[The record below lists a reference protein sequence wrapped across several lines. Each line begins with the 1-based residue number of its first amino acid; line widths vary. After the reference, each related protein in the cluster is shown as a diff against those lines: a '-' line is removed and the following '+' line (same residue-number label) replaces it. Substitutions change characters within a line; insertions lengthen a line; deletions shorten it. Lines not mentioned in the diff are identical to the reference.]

1 MLTPTTSSTTPAA
14 GTSKGG
20 SADSLLPAAG
30 RELAATVRS
39 VAASG
44 GNAAVFRIQVEINSR
59 LLELTTQAPLTQ
71 GDRIV
76 LQRGN
81 TGELQ
86 IRLPAPAQPNV
97 QGNTTPAA
105 QSSMTLQLTSS
116 DGARLQQLLPLNVPR
131 NAQVTGSEPV
141 IPRQPAAATS
151 PQPGAGTTPA
161 ETSAKPAAAYL
172 QPPGGNTSQ
181 GATQGNAAT
190 TSGNNSSLQGRT
202 QPTGNAP
209 TPARSESPAAQ
220 ATIIGSRQPD
230 SVAKTQPQPG
240 TGTTP
245 AETSAKPAAAYP
257 QPPGGNTSQGAT
269 QGNAATTSG
278 NNSSLQGRTQPTGN
292 APTPARSESP
302 AAQATSGS
310 RQSAGVA
317 NPQPQLGTGTA
328 PAETATKPTAD
339 SPQPPPGGNVSQRAN
354 AAATSGNNSPLRGQ
368 TQPTGN
374 APTPARSESPAAQAT
389 IIGSRQPDSVAK
401 TQPQP
406 GTGTAPAETAAKPT
420 AAYSQPPGGNASQ
433 GATQGNAPATS
444 GNNSPLQGQTQPTSN
459 APTPAR
465 SESPAAQATSG
476 SRQPDSVAN
485 TQPQPGTGTAPAET
499 AAKPTAAYPQPT
511 GGNTSQGATQ
521 GNAPATS
528 GNNSPLQGQTQPTSN
543 APTPARS
550 ESPAAQAISGSRQP
564 AGVADP
570 QLQLGTGAA
579 PAETAARPTTD
590 SIQPSPGG
598 NVSQGATRGNTP
610 ATSMNN
616 SPLQGQ
622 TQPTGNAPTP
632 ARSESPAAQ
641 ATSGSRQPASAVT
654 GQPPSSATPSSQAT
668 QMSPSGTISSQV
680 QVYSAQ
686 LQSSAVN
693 QVSTATS
700 ATTPTNQPPA
710 AQAQTAGSEAR
721 PVAPAPTT
729 QATSPDT
736 AAKTQT
742 APADSTARAS
752 TSASPAVQTAQT
764 TTQPS
769 VSHTGQ
775 ALLQT
780 LGKQVPV
787 QADNHMIRL
796 NLNNQTLNLISPKP
810 LLSGQQVVLTRVSEQ
825 QVNLQPVPIPTTP
838 SQEAT
843 AQQQMQLA
851 LREALPRQIPFGDAL
866 NQLVQLSQSPA
877 GRSQGAIGQLVQS
890 MLSMFSVSPGSADAE
905 QAIQRN
911 LQQGGL
917 LTESRLAQ
925 GGGTERGATP
935 DLKQQ
940 LGQLLKAAEQLPP
953 DARQQMTR
961 LVEALQARSTTQ
973 QVSSL
978 QGWKDQPDGTQ
989 ERVYRLD
996 LPIRQADQHDN
1007 AELTI
1012 TEQRRRSSGG
1022 EVETLWGVAL
1032 HFDLEQHGSV
1042 DARLS
1047 LSEEW
1052 RLQVQLWAEQASTL
1066 RQIER
1071 RLDDFSDGLHR
1082 KGFLVETLQAR
1093 QGRPS
1098 QPELTDVQ
1106 RRLVDIHT

>member
-131 NAQVTGSEPV
+131 NAQVTGSEPL

-151 PQPGAGTTPA
+151 PQPGA
-161 ETSAKPAAAYL
+161 
-172 QPPGGNTSQ
+172 
-181 GATQGNAAT
+181 
-190 TSGNNSSLQGRT
+190 
-202 QPTGNAP
+202 
-209 TPARSESPAAQ
+209 
-220 ATIIGSRQPD
+220 
-230 SVAKTQPQPG
+230 
-240 TGTTP
+240 TP

-278 NNSSLQGRTQPTGN
+278 NNSSLQGR
-292 APTPARSESP
+292 
-302 AAQATSGS
+302 
-310 RQSAGVA
+310 
-317 NPQPQLGTGTA
+317 
-328 PAETATKPTAD
+328 
-339 SPQPPPGGNVSQRAN
+339 
-354 AAATSGNNSPLRGQ
+354 
-368 TQPTGN
+368 
-374 APTPARSESPAAQAT
+374 
-389 IIGSRQPDSVAK
+389 
-401 TQPQP
+401 
-406 GTGTAPAETAAKPT
+406 
-420 AAYSQPPGGNASQ
+420 
-433 GATQGNAPATS
+433 
-444 GNNSPLQGQTQPTSN
+444 
-459 APTPAR
+459 
-465 SESPAAQATSG
+465 
-476 SRQPDSVAN
+476 
-485 TQPQPGTGTAPAET
+485 
-499 AAKPTAAYPQPT
+499 
-511 GGNTSQGATQ
+511 
-521 GNAPATS
+521 
-528 GNNSPLQGQTQPTSN
+528 
-543 APTPARS
+543 
-550 ESPAAQAISGSRQP
+550 
-564 AGVADP
+564 
-570 QLQLGTGAA
+570 
-579 PAETAARPTTD
+579 
-590 SIQPSPGG
+590 
-598 NVSQGATRGNTP
+598 
-610 ATSMNN
+610 
-616 SPLQGQ
+616 

-1012 TEQRRRSSGG
+1012 TEQRRRSSNG

-1106 RRLVDIHT
+1106 RRLVDVHT

>member
-97 QGNTTPAA
+97 QGNTSPAA

-220 ATIIGSRQPD
+220 AT
-230 SVAKTQPQPG
+230 
-240 TGTTP
+240 
-245 AETSAKPAAAYP
+245 
-257 QPPGGNTSQGAT
+257 
-269 QGNAATTSG
+269 
-278 NNSSLQGRTQPTGN
+278 
-292 APTPARSESP
+292 
-302 AAQATSGS
+302 
-310 RQSAGVA
+310 
-317 NPQPQLGTGTA
+317 
-328 PAETATKPTAD
+328 
-339 SPQPPPGGNVSQRAN
+339 
-354 AAATSGNNSPLRGQ
+354 
-368 TQPTGN
+368 
-374 APTPARSESPAAQAT
+374 
-389 IIGSRQPDSVAK
+389 
-401 TQPQP
+401 
-406 GTGTAPAETAAKPT
+406 
-420 AAYSQPPGGNASQ
+420 
-433 GATQGNAPATS
+433 
-444 GNNSPLQGQTQPTSN
+444 
-459 APTPAR
+459 
-465 SESPAAQATSG
+465 
-476 SRQPDSVAN
+476 
-485 TQPQPGTGTAPAET
+485 
-499 AAKPTAAYPQPT
+499 
-511 GGNTSQGATQ
+511 
-521 GNAPATS
+521 
-528 GNNSPLQGQTQPTSN
+528 
-543 APTPARS
+543 
-550 ESPAAQAISGSRQP
+550 SGSRQP
-564 AGVADP
+564 AGTV
-570 QLQLGTGAA
+570 TG
-579 PAETAARPTTD
+579 
-590 SIQPSPGG
+590 Q
-598 NVSQGATRGNTP
+598 TP
-610 ATSMNN
+610 A
-616 SPLQGQ
+616 P
-622 TQPTGNAPTP
+622 
-632 ARSESPAAQ
+632 
-641 ATSGSRQPASAVT
+641 

-668 QMSPSGTISSQV
+668 QVSPSGTTSSQV

-686 LQSSAVN
+686 LQSSAIS

-700 ATTPTNQPPA
+700 TTTPTNQPPA
-710 AQAQTAGSEAR
+710 AQTQAAGSEAR
-721 PVAPAPTT
+721 PAAPAPTT

-742 APADSTARAS
+742 APANSTARAS
-752 TSASPAVQTAQT
+752 TPASTAVQTAQT

-825 QVNLQPVPIPTTP
+825 QVKLQPVPIPTTP

-1106 RRLVDIHT
+1106 RRLVDVHT

>member
-44 GNAAVFRIQVEINSR
+44 GNAAVFRIQVEVNSR
-59 LLELTTQAPLTQ
+59 LLELTTQAPLAQ

-131 NAQVTGSEPV
+131 NAQVTGSEPL

-151 PQPGAGTTPA
+151 PQPGAGA
-161 ETSAKPAAAYL
+161 
-172 QPPGGNTSQ
+172 
-181 GATQGNAAT
+181 
-190 TSGNNSSLQGRT
+190 
-202 QPTGNAP
+202 
-209 TPARSESPAAQ
+209 
-220 ATIIGSRQPD
+220 
-230 SVAKTQPQPG
+230 
-240 TGTTP
+240 TP

-269 QGNAATTSG
+269 QGNAPATSG
-278 NNSSLQGRTQPTGN
+278 NNSPLQGQTQPTSNAPTPARSESPAAQAISGSRQPAGVADPQLQLGTGAAPAETAARPTTDSIQPSPGGNVSQGATRGNAPATSMNNSSLQGRTQPTGN

-389 IIGSRQPDSVAK
+389 IIGSRQPDSVA
-401 TQPQP
+401 
-406 GTGTAPAETAAKPT
+406 
-420 AAYSQPPGGNASQ
+420 
-433 GATQGNAPATS
+433 
-444 GNNSPLQGQTQPTSN
+444 
-459 APTPAR
+459 
-465 SESPAAQATSG
+465 
-476 SRQPDSVAN
+476 N

-528 GNNSPLQGQTQPTSN
+528 GNNSPLQGRTQPTGN

-550 ESPAAQAISGSRQP
+550 ESPAAQATSGSRQS
-564 AGVADP
+564 AGVTNP
-570 QLQLGTGAA
+570 QPQLGTGTGAGT
-579 PAETAARPTTD
+579 AETAAKPTAAD
-590 SIQPSPGG
+590 PQPPGG
-598 NVSQGATRGNTP
+598 NTSQGATQGNA
-610 ATSMNN
+610 ATTSGNN
-616 SPLQGQ
+616 SSLQGR

-686 LQSSAVN
+686 LQSSAVS

-710 AQAQTAGSEAR
+710 AQTQTAGSEAR

-825 QVNLQPVPIPTTP
+825 LVNLQPVPVPTAP

-843 AQQQMQLA
+843 AQLQMQLA

-961 LVEALQARSTTQ
+961 LVDALQARSTTQ

-1106 RRLVDIHT
+1106 RRLVDVHT

>member
-1 MLTPTTSSTTPAA
+1 MLTPTTSSTTPPA

-39 VAASG
+39 VAASR

-59 LLELTTQAPLTQ
+59 LLELTTQAPLAQ

-131 NAQVTGSEPV
+131 NAQVTGSEPL
-141 IPRQPAAATS
+141 IPRQPVAATS

-161 ETSAKPAAAYL
+161 ETSAKPAAAYP
-172 QPPGGNTSQ
+172 QPPSGNASQ

-190 TSGNNSSLQGRT
+190 TSGHNSSLQGRT

-220 ATIIGSRQPD
+220 S
-230 SVAKTQPQPG
+230 
-240 TGTTP
+240 
-245 AETSAKPAAAYP
+245 
-257 QPPGGNTSQGAT
+257 
-269 QGNAATTSG
+269 
-278 NNSSLQGRTQPTGN
+278 
-292 APTPARSESP
+292 
-302 AAQATSGS
+302 
-310 RQSAGVA
+310 
-317 NPQPQLGTGTA
+317 
-328 PAETATKPTAD
+328 
-339 SPQPPPGGNVSQRAN
+339 
-354 AAATSGNNSPLRGQ
+354 
-368 TQPTGN
+368 
-374 APTPARSESPAAQAT
+374 
-389 IIGSRQPDSVAK
+389 
-401 TQPQP
+401 
-406 GTGTAPAETAAKPT
+406 
-420 AAYSQPPGGNASQ
+420 
-433 GATQGNAPATS
+433 
-444 GNNSPLQGQTQPTSN
+444 
-459 APTPAR
+459 
-465 SESPAAQATSG
+465 
-476 SRQPDSVAN
+476 
-485 TQPQPGTGTAPAET
+485 
-499 AAKPTAAYPQPT
+499 
-511 GGNTSQGATQ
+511 
-521 GNAPATS
+521 
-528 GNNSPLQGQTQPTSN
+528 
-543 APTPARS
+543 
-550 ESPAAQAISGSRQP
+550 
-564 AGVADP
+564 
-570 QLQLGTGAA
+570 
-579 PAETAARPTTD
+579 
-590 SIQPSPGG
+590 
-598 NVSQGATRGNTP
+598 
-610 ATSMNN
+610 
-616 SPLQGQ
+616 
-622 TQPTGNAPTP
+622 
-632 ARSESPAAQ
+632 
-641 ATSGSRQPASAVT
+641 TSGSRQPASAVT

-668 QMSPSGTISSQV
+668 QMPPSGTTSSQV

-686 LQSSAVN
+686 LQSSAVS

-710 AQAQTAGSEAR
+710 AQTQTAGSEAR
-721 PVAPAPTT
+721 PAAPAPTA
-729 QATSPDT
+729 QAVSPDT

-742 APADSTARAS
+742 APANSTARAS
-752 TSASPAVQTAQT
+752 TPASTAVQTAQT

-825 QVNLQPVPIPTTP
+825 LVNLQPVPVPTAP

-843 AQQQMQLA
+843 AQLQMQLA

-961 LVEALQARSTTQ
+961 LVDALQARSTTQ

-1106 RRLVDIHT
+1106 RRLVDVHT

>member
-1 MLTPTTSSTTPAA
+1 
-14 GTSKGG
+14 
-20 SADSLLPAAG
+20 
-30 RELAATVRS
+30 
-39 VAASG
+39 
-44 GNAAVFRIQVEINSR
+44 
-59 LLELTTQAPLTQ
+59 
-71 GDRIV
+71 
-76 LQRGN
+76 
-81 TGELQ
+81 
-86 IRLPAPAQPNV
+86 
-97 QGNTTPAA
+97 
-105 QSSMTLQLTSS
+105 
-116 DGARLQQLLPLNVPR
+116 
-131 NAQVTGSEPV
+131 
-141 IPRQPAAATS
+141 
-151 PQPGAGTTPA
+151 
-161 ETSAKPAAAYL
+161 
-172 QPPGGNTSQ
+172 
-181 GATQGNAAT
+181 
-190 TSGNNSSLQGRT
+190 
-202 QPTGNAP
+202 
-209 TPARSESPAAQ
+209 
-220 ATIIGSRQPD
+220 
-230 SVAKTQPQPG
+230 
-240 TGTTP
+240 
-245 AETSAKPAAAYP
+245 
-257 QPPGGNTSQGAT
+257 
-269 QGNAATTSG
+269 
-278 NNSSLQGRTQPTGN
+278 
-292 APTPARSESP
+292 
-302 AAQATSGS
+302 
-310 RQSAGVA
+310 
-317 NPQPQLGTGTA
+317 
-328 PAETATKPTAD
+328 
-339 SPQPPPGGNVSQRAN
+339 
-354 AAATSGNNSPLRGQ
+354 
-368 TQPTGN
+368 
-374 APTPARSESPAAQAT
+374 
-389 IIGSRQPDSVAK
+389 
-401 TQPQP
+401 
-406 GTGTAPAETAAKPT
+406 
-420 AAYSQPPGGNASQ
+420 
-433 GATQGNAPATS
+433 
-444 GNNSPLQGQTQPTSN
+444 
-459 APTPAR
+459 
-465 SESPAAQATSG
+465 
-476 SRQPDSVAN
+476 
-485 TQPQPGTGTAPAET
+485 
-499 AAKPTAAYPQPT
+499 
-511 GGNTSQGATQ
+511 
-521 GNAPATS
+521 
-528 GNNSPLQGQTQPTSN
+528 
-543 APTPARS
+543 
-550 ESPAAQAISGSRQP
+550 
-564 AGVADP
+564 
-570 QLQLGTGAA
+570 
-579 PAETAARPTTD
+579 
-590 SIQPSPGG
+590 
-598 NVSQGATRGNTP
+598 
-610 ATSMNN
+610 
-616 SPLQGQ
+616 
-622 TQPTGNAPTP
+622 
-632 ARSESPAAQ
+632 
-641 ATSGSRQPASAVT
+641 
-654 GQPPSSATPSSQAT
+654 
-668 QMSPSGTISSQV
+668 MSPSGTISSQV

-686 LQSSAVN
+686 LQSSAVS
-693 QVSTATS
+693 QVSTATPT
-700 ATTPTNQPPA
+700 TTPTNQPPA
-710 AQAQTAGSEAR
+710 AQTQTAGSEAR

-752 TSASPAVQTAQT
+752 TSVSPAVQTAQT

-825 QVNLQPVPIPTTP
+825 LVNLQPVPVPTTP

>member
-220 ATIIGSRQPD
+220 AT
-230 SVAKTQPQPG
+230 
-240 TGTTP
+240 
-245 AETSAKPAAAYP
+245 
-257 QPPGGNTSQGAT
+257 
-269 QGNAATTSG
+269 
-278 NNSSLQGRTQPTGN
+278 
-292 APTPARSESP
+292 
-302 AAQATSGS
+302 
-310 RQSAGVA
+310 
-317 NPQPQLGTGTA
+317 
-328 PAETATKPTAD
+328 
-339 SPQPPPGGNVSQRAN
+339 
-354 AAATSGNNSPLRGQ
+354 
-368 TQPTGN
+368 
-374 APTPARSESPAAQAT
+374 
-389 IIGSRQPDSVAK
+389 
-401 TQPQP
+401 
-406 GTGTAPAETAAKPT
+406 
-420 AAYSQPPGGNASQ
+420 
-433 GATQGNAPATS
+433 
-444 GNNSPLQGQTQPTSN
+444 
-459 APTPAR
+459 
-465 SESPAAQATSG
+465 
-476 SRQPDSVAN
+476 
-485 TQPQPGTGTAPAET
+485 
-499 AAKPTAAYPQPT
+499 
-511 GGNTSQGATQ
+511 
-521 GNAPATS
+521 
-528 GNNSPLQGQTQPTSN
+528 
-543 APTPARS
+543 
-550 ESPAAQAISGSRQP
+550 
-564 AGVADP
+564 
-570 QLQLGTGAA
+570 
-579 PAETAARPTTD
+579 
-590 SIQPSPGG
+590 
-598 NVSQGATRGNTP
+598 
-610 ATSMNN
+610 
-616 SPLQGQ
+616 
-622 TQPTGNAPTP
+622 
-632 ARSESPAAQ
+632 
-641 ATSGSRQPASAVT
+641 SGSRQPASAVT

-686 LQSSAVN
+686 LQSSAVS

-700 ATTPTNQPPA
+700 TTTPTNQPPA

>member
-14 GTSKGG
+14 GTNKGG

-97 QGNTTPAA
+97 QGNATPAA

-220 ATIIGSRQPD
+220 AT
-230 SVAKTQPQPG
+230 
-240 TGTTP
+240 
-245 AETSAKPAAAYP
+245 
-257 QPPGGNTSQGAT
+257 
-269 QGNAATTSG
+269 
-278 NNSSLQGRTQPTGN
+278 
-292 APTPARSESP
+292 
-302 AAQATSGS
+302 
-310 RQSAGVA
+310 
-317 NPQPQLGTGTA
+317 
-328 PAETATKPTAD
+328 
-339 SPQPPPGGNVSQRAN
+339 
-354 AAATSGNNSPLRGQ
+354 
-368 TQPTGN
+368 
-374 APTPARSESPAAQAT
+374 
-389 IIGSRQPDSVAK
+389 
-401 TQPQP
+401 
-406 GTGTAPAETAAKPT
+406 
-420 AAYSQPPGGNASQ
+420 
-433 GATQGNAPATS
+433 
-444 GNNSPLQGQTQPTSN
+444 
-459 APTPAR
+459 
-465 SESPAAQATSG
+465 
-476 SRQPDSVAN
+476 
-485 TQPQPGTGTAPAET
+485 
-499 AAKPTAAYPQPT
+499 
-511 GGNTSQGATQ
+511 
-521 GNAPATS
+521 
-528 GNNSPLQGQTQPTSN
+528 
-543 APTPARS
+543 
-550 ESPAAQAISGSRQP
+550 SGSRQP
-564 AGVADP
+564 AGTV
-570 QLQLGTGAA
+570 TG
-579 PAETAARPTTD
+579 
-590 SIQPSPGG
+590 Q
-598 NVSQGATRGNTP
+598 TP
-610 ATSMNN
+610 A
-616 SPLQGQ
+616 P
-622 TQPTGNAPTP
+622 
-632 ARSESPAAQ
+632 
-641 ATSGSRQPASAVT
+641 

-668 QMSPSGTISSQV
+668 QVSPSGTTSSQV

-686 LQSSAVN
+686 LQSSAIS

-700 ATTPTNQPPA
+700 TTTPTNQPPA
-710 AQAQTAGSEAR
+710 AQTQAAGSEAR
-721 PVAPAPTT
+721 PAAPAPTT

-742 APADSTARAS
+742 APANSTARAS
-752 TSASPAVQTAQT
+752 TPASTAVQTAQT

-838 SQEAT
+838 SQEAK

>member
-131 NAQVTGSEPV
+131 NAQVTGSEPL

-151 PQPGAGTTPA
+151 PQPGA
-161 ETSAKPAAAYL
+161 
-172 QPPGGNTSQ
+172 
-181 GATQGNAAT
+181 
-190 TSGNNSSLQGRT
+190 
-202 QPTGNAP
+202 
-209 TPARSESPAAQ
+209 
-220 ATIIGSRQPD
+220 
-230 SVAKTQPQPG
+230 
-240 TGTTP
+240 TP

-310 RQSAGVA
+310 RQSAGVT
-317 NPQPQLGTGTA
+317 NPQPQLGTGTGA
-328 PAETATKPTAD
+328 
-339 SPQPPPGGNVSQRAN
+339 
-354 AAATSGNNSPLRGQ
+354 
-368 TQPTGN
+368 
-374 APTPARSESPAAQAT
+374 
-389 IIGSRQPDSVAK
+389 
-401 TQPQP
+401 
-406 GTGTAPAETAAKPT
+406 GTAETAAKPT
-420 AAYSQPPGGNASQ
+420 AADPQPP
-433 GATQGNAPATS
+433 
-444 GNNSPLQGQTQPTSN
+444 
-459 APTPAR
+459 
-465 SESPAAQATSG
+465 
-476 SRQPDSVAN
+476 
-485 TQPQPGTGTAPAET
+485 
-499 AAKPTAAYPQPT
+499 

-521 GNAPATS
+521 GNAATTS
-528 GNNSPLQGQTQPTSN
+528 GNNSSLQG
-543 APTPARS
+543 R
-550 ESPAAQAISGSRQP
+550 
-564 AGVADP
+564 
-570 QLQLGTGAA
+570 
-579 PAETAARPTTD
+579 
-590 SIQPSPGG
+590 
-598 NVSQGATRGNTP
+598 
-610 ATSMNN
+610 
-616 SPLQGQ
+616 

-1012 TEQRRRSSGG
+1012 TEQRRRSSNG

-1106 RRLVDIHT
+1106 RRLVDVHT